1 MHEKSMAQCLTHS
14 KCSQIYIFIKHL
26 RIQDTQFKMDI
37 NFFFLIAHSKKFS
50 FFPRNM
56 NTLKSLKKQTKQKQ
70 KQNPQNQNAP

>member
-37 NFFFLIAHSKKFS
+37 NFFFLIAHSKKF
-50 FFPRNM
+50 FPRNM